1 MKEIKQA
8 IAAVDSAAEKVAV
21 VLGNEAASS
30 LLGPVNEILLGEL
43 EKAEQVKKWADTP
56 DEDRQAEL
64 KQGKAER
71 IKELQE
77 AANEELVKMQ
87 APQKEVVDEDPT
99 GDELTGDEPTG
110 DEEPTGEEPTDYEDP
125 TGDELTGDEPTGDE
139 EPTGEEPTDY
149 EESTGDEPTVGET
162 PDEVD
167 EPVEAS
173 TKKAKAK

>member
-110 DEEPTGEEPTDYEDP
+110 DEEPTGEEPTDYE
-125 TGDELTGDEPTGDE
+125 
-139 EPTGEEPTDY
+139 
-149 EESTGDEPTVGET
+149 ESTGDEPTVGET

>member
-110 DEEPTGEEPTDYEDP
+110 DE
-125 TGDELTGDEPTGDE
+125 LTGDEPTGEVKPD
-139 EPTGEEPTDY
+139 D
-149 EESTGDEPTVGET
+149 ET

>member
-30 LLGPVNEILLGEL
+30 LLGAVNEILLGEL

-77 AANEELVKMQ
+77 AASQILSEMTSIFK
-87 APQKEVVDEDPT
+87 KEVVDELTGDEPTGEELTGDELTGDELTDDDLTGDEPT
-99 GDELTGDEPTG
+99 GDELTGDE
-110 DEEPTGEEPTDYEDP
+110 
-125 TGDELTGDEPTGDE
+125 
-139 EPTGEEPTDY
+139 
-149 EESTGDEPTVGET
+149 T
-162 PDEVD
+162 PDEVE
-167 EPVEAS
+167 EPVES
-173 TKKAKAK
+173 SKKKAKAK